1 MNLIGDRPPMLAV
14 EPLKVDI
21 HIRCNGKKGIIE
33 AKRFVDM
40 SETRKGTGQA
50 AVCAGSLN
58 LNSVT
63 LALFVPVD
71 DESVLAKLSGGSHLD
86 GVTVTVVAIGWT

>member
-1 MNLIGDRPPMLAV
+1 VISPEFPTGNG
-14 EPLKVDI
+14 KVDL
-21 HIRCNGKKGIIE
+21 HLKCRDKFGIIE
-33 AKRFVDM
+33 IKSFRSHA
-40 SETRKGTGQA
+40 GTQNGILQA
-50 AVCAGSLN
+50 ASYARSLN

-71 DESVLAKLSGGSHLD
+71 DEAVLAKLSGEHQSD

>member
-1 MNLIGDRPPMLAV
+1 M
-14 EPLKVDI
+14 
-21 HIRCNGKKGIIE
+21 CNQPGVSYRQRQGGYSYSVQWNKGIIE
-33 AKRFVDM
+33 VKSFVDM
-40 SETRKGTGQA
+40 SETRKGTEQA
-50 AVCAGSLN
+50 AAYARSLN

-71 DESVLAKLSGGSHLD
+71 DETVLAKLSGEHQSN